1 MNLKQKM
8 IIGAL
13 LITVVPVAITGTFI
27 GINAIN
33 QGQDTLE
40 RLAKDQLISL
50 KTSRKQQI
58 ETYLQTVINQIKT
71 FSNDR
76 MIIEAMWDFK
86 DAFATYKNQVPY
98 DPVEFTPSLKRYYNK
113 EFGKEYKARNPEA
126 PPNMNDSLET
136 LDNNSRALQ
145 YTYISSNPNPLGK
158 KDELVFADDK
168 SEYSRLHKLYHPH
181 IRNFLQTFGY
191 YDIFLVNAETGH
203 VVYTV
208 FKELDYATSL
218 LDGPYADSGL
228 GRAFQAANR
237 LNSTDEFA
245 IDDYAPYLPSYQD
258 QAMFIASPI
267 FDNDKKIGILIFQA
281 PIDRINAIMTS
292 NRAWKEYG
300 LGESGETYLVGKDLL
315 MRNDSR
321 FLIEDKIA
329 YLNAIR
335 NTGFSP
341 QTITTI
347 ETKNTSIG
355 LQIVDTPASRAALSG
370 ISGFRIFPDY
380 RNVPVLSAFAPI
392 DIPGLNWALM
402 AEIDEAEAF
411 GSIGIL
417 KRQILQYSTIIG
429 IAVLIAG
436 GILVFFF
443 IRNIIRS
450 IGGFEAAVDSVV
462 GGNRNARAKAD
473 TNDELGH
480 FGLSLNK
487 LLEEHAENLNK
498 TERENEQLNDSII
511 ELLEA
516 TAPLRS
522 RDLTKKLPV
531 KEDITGPLAD
541 AVNETTS
548 ELSNALQLVQRVAVN
563 VGDVSQA
570 VKEQSNIVSEAA
582 ANERQ
587 ELEIAVAQ
595 LTDASASMTH
605 IAELSQQCNTLATDA
620 SSNTHSA
627 HESVTETIRGL
638 TEIREAIH
646 ETEKRMKR
654 LGDRSQ
660 EINSTVDIIN
670 NIAERTHVL
679 ALNASMQAAAAGEE
693 GRGFAVIA
701 DEVQRLAES
710 AREATSQISNL
721 VQNIQME
728 TKYTTETMS
737 KTVSNVVTGSKIAG
751 TAGQQM
757 SLTEEATRKLA
768 ASIKEIAGYSEEQA
782 QTSKELRDRASR
794 LQHSADKTR
803 QQLEQQDNQT
813 GQLIENANK
822 LLNVV
827 QQFILPD
834 SADNKQLAN
843 ETKIIHMKKVG
854 NA

>member
-8 IIGAL
+8 IAGAL
-13 LITVVPVAITGTFI
+13 LITVVPVAITGAFI
-27 GINAIN
+27 GINAIS
-33 QGQDTLE
+33 QGQSTLE

-50 KTSRKQQI
+50 RTSRKEQI
-58 ETYLQTVINQIKT
+58 ETYLKTIINQVKT

-76 MIIEAMWDFK
+76 MVIEAMWDFK
-86 DAFATYKNQVPY
+86 DAFESYKNQVPY
-98 DPVEFTPSLKRYYNK
+98 DPAEFTPALKRYYSK
-113 EFGKEYKARNPEA
+113 DFGKEYKARNPEA
-126 PPNMNDSLET
+126 PPNMIDLLES
-136 LDNNSRALQ
+136 LDNTTLALQ
-145 YTYISSNPNPLGK
+145 YTYIANNPNPLGK

-181 IRNFLQTFGY
+181 IRSFLKTFGY
-191 YDIFLVNAETGH
+191 YDIFLVEPEKGH
-203 VVYTV
+203 VVYSV

-228 GRAFQAANR
+228 GRVFQAANQ
-237 LNSTDEFA
+237 LDSADEFA

-267 FDNDKKIGILIFQA
+267 FDNDKKVGILIFQA
-281 PIDRINAIMTS
+281 PIDRINGIMTS
-292 NRAWKEYG
+292 NNAWKEYG
-300 LGESGETYLVGKDLL
+300 LGTSGATYLVGHDLL
-315 MRNDSR
+315 MRNNNR
-321 FLIEDKIA
+321 LLIEDKTT

-335 NTGFSP
+335 NTHIAP
-341 QTITTI
+341 QTIATI

-355 LQIVDTPASRAALSG
+355 LQPVDTPATRSALSG
-370 ISGFRIFPDY
+370 VTGFRIFPDY
-380 RNVPVLSAFAPI
+380 RNVSVLSAYAPI
-392 DIPGLNWALM
+392 EIPGLSWALM
-402 AEIDEAEAF
+402 AEIDETEAF
-411 GSIGIL
+411 GPIGVL
-417 KRQILQYSTIIG
+417 KRQILQYSTLIGIGVLIIG
-429 IAVLIAG
+429 GVLA
-436 GILVFFF
+436 FFF

-450 IGGFEAAVDSVV
+450 IGGFEAAVQSVI
-462 GGNRNARAKAD
+462 GGDRTARAKAD
-473 TNDELGH
+473 TDDELGQ

-487 LLEEHAENLNK
+487 LLEEHAQNLNK

-522 RDLTKKLPV
+522 RDLTQKLPV

-541 AVNETTS
+541 AVNETTA
-548 ELSNALQLVQRVAVN
+548 ELSNALQLVKRVAIH

-570 VKEQSNIVSEAA
+570 VREQSNTVSTAA

-605 IAELSQQCNTLATDA
+605 IAQLSQQCDMLATDA

-638 TEIREAIH
+638 MEIREAIH

-728 TKYTTETMS
+728 TKHTTETMS

-757 SLTEEATRKLA
+757 SQTEAATRKLA
-768 ASIKEIAGYSEEQA
+768 EAIKEIAGYSEEQA
-782 QTSKELRDRASR
+782 QTSKELRDRANR

-803 QQLEQQDNQT
+803 QQLEQQDYQT
-813 GQLIENANK
+813 AQLIENANK
-822 LLNVV
+822 LLQVV
-827 QQFILPD
+827 QQFTLPE
-834 SADNKQLAN
+834 SADNKQALN
-843 ETKIIHMKKVG
+843 ETKIIRMKKAG